1 MQQIA
6 KIARGVFSEEL
17 ILPEHVPRIF
27 DGGVAGRKV
36 AMPKERELFFQ
47 RARRFNHP
55 GKPPLLEGAHG
66 PTVIAFLLFLFAAES
81 GDRFFVTGFSGLTV
95 RLVIGRRELHFDAGV
110 KRVGLND
117 SVGSSGRLAF
127 EINQPVDGPIQPLGQ
142 QTLHHPWRAAKAG
155 PHQKVPSRG
164 KIESV
169 AGQWGQAWH
178 GGSASNVSDMAKNPQ
193 EKSKAAV

>member
-6 KIARGVFSEEL
+6 EIARGMFSKEL

-27 DGGVAGRKV
+27 DGGVAGGEV
-36 AMPKERELFFQ
+36 TMPEKSELFFQ
-47 RARRFNHP
+47 RTRGFNHP
-55 GKPPLLEGAHG
+55 GKPPLLERTHGAA
-66 PTVIAFLLFLFAAES
+66 VIPFLLFLFAAES
-81 GDRFFVTGFSGLTV
+81 GDRFFVPGFSGLSIG
-95 RLVIGRRELHFDAGV
+95 LVIGRRELHFDAGI

-127 EINQPVDGPIQPLGQ
+127 EINQPIDGLIQALGQ
-142 QTLHHPWRAAKAG
+142 QSLHHSWGSPKAC

-164 KIESV
+164 KIESI

-178 GGSASNVSDMAKNPQ
+178 EGSASNVSDIPKNPQ